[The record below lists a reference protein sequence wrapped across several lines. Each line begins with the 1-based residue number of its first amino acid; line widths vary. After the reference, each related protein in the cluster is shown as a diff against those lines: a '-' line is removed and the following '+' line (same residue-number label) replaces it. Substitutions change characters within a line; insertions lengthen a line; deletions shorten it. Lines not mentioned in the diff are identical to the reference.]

1 MTALRSLTREEF
13 DDAWSTRP
21 ATRIGRTLLFPGG
34 RIAQLSRTQRLLF
47 ALGLRKSLST
57 PHHERRSL

>member
-1 MTALRSLTREEF
+1 MTGGKSHPTTLR
-13 DDAWSTRP
+13 APRP
-21 ATRIGRTLLFPGG
+21 ATRIGRTVLFEGDAV
-34 RIAQLSRTQRLLF
+34 IQLSRIQRLLF